1 MRVKVKIVDKR
12 QQAIKEISEKYS
24 HALASV
30 IFQSANFCRNHAIQN
45 IARGT
50 KTGQLYTR
58 NGIQHRASAVGEY
71 PATDTGELIASIA
84 VEIDTNKLGA
94 SVQATAPHAKY
105 LEFGTS
111 KMRARPF
118 LQPSAE
124 ATRPRMKAFL
134 RKMLSAGKK
143 GGKK

>member
-1 MRVKVKIVDKR
+1 MKVKVKIVDKS
-12 QQAIKEISEKYS
+12 QNSIKQARAKYS
-24 HALASV
+24 SALASV

-50 KTGQLYTR
+50 KTGRLYTR
-58 NGIQHRASAVGEY
+58 NGIQHQASAVGEY

-84 VEIDTNKLGA
+84 VEIDADKLGA
-94 SVQATAPHAKY
+94 SVQATAPHAEY

-124 ATRPRMKAFL
+124 ATRPRMRAFL
-134 RKMLSAGKK
+134 RKVLGTGKK